1 MPTPAAGA
9 ASPHCMTAL
18 VQHHL
23 QGERGCEPSAAL
35 QGCAHTTALTSPA
48 TRTSQPSPPAAAS
61 PSPYP
66 AWPPR
71 RKEVEDCRALQGL
84 QGVMRW
90 GKEPQAWPAA
100 VVTRRGQLCV
110 RLGHTWSLL
119 YLRAQGPMPCMTRAA
134 KEHLPDSTASVAASS
149 MEGNQSARAVSC
161 RAGGYG
167 GGSWGAQTAAPTRTE
182 LRGAHADQR
191 RPGWREGKEK
201 K

>member
-1 MPTPAAGA
+1 MSPALRCRAVPTPLHSPLLLRARLSHPHQQLPLLHRTRPGHLEEKRWRTAG
-9 ASPHCMTAL
+9 PY
-18 VQHHL
+18 
-23 QGERGCEPSAAL
+23 RGQREL
-35 QGCAHTTALTSPA
+35 LG
-48 TRTSQPSPPAAAS
+48 
-61 PSPYP
+61 
-66 AWPPR
+66 
-71 RKEVEDCRALQGL
+71 
-84 QGVMRW
+84 W

-191 RPGWREGKEK
+191 RPGWRKGKEK